1 MASPEPD
8 LAFSA
13 SVSEIYDDLLV
24 PLIFEGYA
32 EDLTRRLQGMES
44 GSVLEVAAG
53 TGVVTRRLAS
63 TLPPA
68 VAITASDLSQAMI
81 DRAMRIGTERAVEWQ
96 QADVMSMPFA
106 PASFDVVV
114 CQFGVMF
121 FDPKR
126 DAFAEVRRVLRPGG
140 RFVFSVWDGFDRNE
154 FVEVVARSL
163 ERTFPDDPP
172 TFIERVP
179 HGYHDPEQIVAD
191 LRAGGFAAQP
201 SIERVEYVSRAAN
214 AHDVATAY
222 CMGTPIRAEL
232 ERRRPGGLAE
242 VVALATAAL
251 EARFGSRD
259 LEGRISAQV
268 VDVTK

>member
-1 MASPEPD
+1 MASDESEPM
-8 LAFSA
+8 FTS
-13 SVSEIYDDLLV
+13 SVSEVYDELLV
-24 PLIFEGYA
+24 PLVFEQYA
-32 EDLTRRLQGMES
+32 RDLTQRLTGMES

-63 TLPPA
+63 VLRPE
-68 VAITASDLSQAMI
+68 VSITATDLSQAMI
-81 DRAMRIGTERAVEWQ
+81 DRATRIGTERAVEWR

-140 RFVFSVWDGFDRNE
+140 RFLFSVWDGLEANE
-154 FVEVVARSL
+154 FAEVVARAVANA
-163 ERTFPDDPP
+163 FPDDPP
-172 TFIERVP
+172 TLIERIP

-191 LRAGGFAAQP
+191 LRSGGFDTEP
-201 SIERVEYVSRAAN
+201 WIERIECLSLAAS

-222 CMGTPIRAEL
+222 CAGTPMRGEIEQRH
-232 ERRRPGGLAE
+232 PGGLGE
-242 VVALATAAL
+242 IVANVTAAL
-251 EARFGSRD
+251 EARFGARD
-259 LEGRISAQV
+259 ICGRISAQV
-268 VDVTK
+268 VGVTK